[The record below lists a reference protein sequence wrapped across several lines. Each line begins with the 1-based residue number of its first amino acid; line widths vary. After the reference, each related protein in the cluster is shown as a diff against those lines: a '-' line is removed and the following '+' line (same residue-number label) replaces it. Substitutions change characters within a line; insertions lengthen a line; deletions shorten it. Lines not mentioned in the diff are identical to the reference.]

1 MSVQAILAPMF
12 VLVALTFVILLWMGG
27 LRIGAVRRREVS
39 LGDVALNAQN
49 WPAQTLQA
57 SNAFDN
63 QFQIPV
69 LFYVLAILALFLH
82 KADLAFVA
90 LSWIFVVTRII
101 HAGIHLTSNN
111 VNWRFSAYALGVVV
125 LLIMWIVFAM
135 RILLNI

>member
-49 WPAQTLQA
+49 WPAHTLQA